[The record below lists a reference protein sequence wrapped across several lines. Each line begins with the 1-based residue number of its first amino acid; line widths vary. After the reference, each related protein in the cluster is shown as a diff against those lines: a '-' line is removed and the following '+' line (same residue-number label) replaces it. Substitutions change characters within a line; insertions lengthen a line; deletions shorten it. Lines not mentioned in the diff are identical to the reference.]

1 MRCIRLYA
9 VAVLLLAAPFCAA
22 RDVAII
28 ADQSTAASAL
38 TGKELSKLIKTAKWP
53 DGRKLMLFLKDPGS
67 PDGKLF
73 LDKGCNMTA
82 SELKSLAETSK
93 TVVFLGSDDQ
103 VLQAVSATPGAIG
116 VVNVFSISS
125 AVKVLKVDGK
135 LPLEQGY
142 VLHGN

>member
-1 MRCIRLYA
+1 
-9 VAVLLLAAPFCAA
+9 
-22 RDVAII
+22 
-28 ADQSTAASAL
+28 
-38 TGKELSKLIKTAKWP
+38 
-53 DGRKLMLFLKDPGS
+53 MLFLKDPGS

-82 SELKSLAETSK
+82 GELKTIAETNK